1 MKTKLE
7 TACASSRLSSSK
19 IISLLDDKT
28 IIPTMKALQSFLTN
42 KKLYYNK
49 CRQKRRRRYY
59 RQKHIQLISSTNII
73 KILNKF
79 KNKKITIDIN
89 MFKQYINDI
98 NSINASIP
106 IQDHE
111 PIMYD
116 TQFKIIKWCT
126 KYTNLYT
133 QEILELICNSR
144 CITVAKNIEKSEQ
157 IELIE
162 NFIKNGC
169 VMNINCLE
177 NLCESTTSNNLI
189 QYVCQK
195 YNILPTQK
203 CLGCVLKQITL
214 NDSGEINILEYIF
227 QHVQCDHALFDIIIN
242 NYTNTSKY
250 NIVYRIED
258 IDEMIEKYIFNS
270 TSIIFT
276 TDDLIKC
283 INDNIGIGIEK
294 LINIVPLNY
303 NCLSTAIVKQNYL
316 LAIEI
321 INKNIDPTIEIL
333 KLISN
338 KRFDYYNIDA
348 INLIELIINKGIL
361 PDDECIQIATKNKNR
376 VLLKIFY
383 KNLQNYT
390 FTIDQLYDA
399 CKLQLN
405 DVYKQII
412 TQINPDYHC
421 LELTCHFMH
430 DNDDDKKY
438 ISPIYLDP
446 ALEIIMDLVNTWKY
460 LPTNKDIK
468 NLCEFLDGDK
478 ILKFFKTIGYN
489 FDNECISNILQY
501 GFTGNIKFLVEND
514 YLFSN
519 SDINILMHRMDTE
532 LYPYYFYKILI
543 TILNR
548 KNNKLT
554 LEQLKQIKSI
564 KKLRPNMISKL
575 IDYVE

>member
-421 LELTCHFMH
+421 LELTCHFIH

-438 ISPIYLDP
+438 ISPIYRDP

-501 GFTGNIKFLVEND
+501 GFAGNIKFLVEND